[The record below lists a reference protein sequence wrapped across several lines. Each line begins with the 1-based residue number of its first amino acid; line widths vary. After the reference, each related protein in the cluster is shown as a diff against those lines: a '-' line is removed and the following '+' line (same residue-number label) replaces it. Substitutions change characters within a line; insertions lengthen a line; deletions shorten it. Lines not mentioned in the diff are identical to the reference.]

1 MKIKRKIAFFCA
13 LVSLF
18 YCVSLVQSTYAKYIT
33 SADASANLTIAKWN
47 ILVND
52 QDIINDSNFSSTIT
66 PELLENSNI
75 KAGVIAPTSE
85 GYFDITIDASET
97 DVSFEYEITVDN
109 SEDNTVDDL
118 IIEKYVIDSI
128 ETAYDGSLTNT
139 VAYDDEDKTVTIRFY
154 LKWNDDATTET
165 MDNTDDVQATLDG
178 VAAVNVNINFT
189 QLRN

>member
-13 LVSLF
+13 LLSLF